1 MDSKGICGD
10 GEEKEVF
17 AFFRDLK
24 LNIKISLVG
33 IVAVVATASALLAL
47 AAWQSGQYHRLAETE
62 VNKLI
67 DADLDHI
74 TQGVYN
80 LVRTED
86 EAVQDQVNNNLRVA
100 WHILERAGETYFSSE
115 TLTWTA
121 VNQFTSESQT
131 IHLPKLYVGDL
142 WMKPNSDP
150 AFMTPIV
157 DDVGDL
163 VGDTCTIFQRMDEKG
178 DMLRVATSVKNRK
191 GQRAIGTYIPSR
203 NPDGTLNPVLEAVL
217 QGKTFQGRAY
227 VVNEWYLTAY
237 QPIRDRSGAIIGM
250 LYTGTKQ
257 KSLEARVRQAILQ
270 TQVGKT
276 GYVYV
281 IAGKGE
287 QKGRYIIS
295 RNGERDGENIWD
307 EKDSNGRCFIQS
319 IVNKAV
325 LLDPGEIATERYPW
339 QNPGETQPRW
349 KVARLAYYAP
359 WDWVIGTSAYE
370 DELEIYRAVLSEGKT
385 RMVHTMGIV
394 GVLIALAVGLL
405 GLLIAWTVVRPI
417 RRMTGAVETIMR
429 GDLDHRVEIESHDE
443 IGAWAEAFNQMTAR
457 LRETMAAI
465 RKTNEHFESVLRASR
480 AYSII
485 SVDPDGIIQVFNQGA
500 VLMLGYEPD
509 EVIGKMTPLAFH
521 DPDEVARRA
530 SELGIRPGFNVFVL
544 NIHESEQK
552 TREWTYIR
560 KDGVRLTVLLT
571 VTAMRS
577 ETGVLNGFIGIA
589 RDVTNEKKLEQ
600 QLLQSQKMETVGLL
614 AGGIAHD
621 FNNLLTPILGYTD
634 LLLSNSPGGP
644 QTELRQIRQA
654 AERAKELISRLLTF
668 SRKQVIELKTVDLG
682 QIIRHFEAI
691 LRRTIREDIHINIQV
706 SSSLCP
712 IRADA
717 GQIEQILINLS
728 VNAQDAMPAGGILKI
743 EAREVEVGESVFQF
757 HPEMKPGR
765 YHLLMV
771 SDTGIGMDEKTLA
784 HVFEPFF
791 TTKEQGKGTGLGL
804 STVYG
809 IVKQHNGF
817 IYVYSEKNRGC
828 AFEIYLPHDFE
839 EMEKAEA
846 VRIVPTEMKRGVET
860 ILVVEDDEMV
870 RSFTSKILQALGY
883 QVVLTGTVQE
893 AIERVKDPGQ
903 TIDLLLSDVIMP
915 TKNGM
920 DLYEELRTLRPDL
933 KAMFMSGYPRDVI
946 GRHGILSEHVYFIQ
960 KPFSQQALAAKLR
973 EALDS

>member
-1 MDSKGICGD
+1 MSDHVKG
-10 GEEKEVF
+10 KTVF
-17 AFFRDLK
+17 SFFHDLK

-33 IVAVVATASALLAL
+33 IVGVLVTAAALLVL
-47 AAWQSGQYHRLAETE
+47 AAWQSAQYHRLAETE

-80 LVRTED
+80 LVQTED
-86 EAVQDQVNNNLRVA
+86 EAVQEQVNNNLNVA
-100 WHILERAGETYFSSE
+100 RHILEHEGKVRLSSE

-121 VNQFTSESQT
+121 VNQFTTESQQ
-131 IHLPKLYVGDL
+131 IQLPKLIVGNL
-142 WMKPNSDP
+142 QVEPNDDP
-150 AFMTPIV
+150 AVETPLV
-157 DDVGDL
+157 DEVVGL
-163 VGDTCTIFQRMDEKG
+163 VGDTCTIFQRMNEKG
-178 DMLRVATSVKNRK
+178 DMLRVATAVKDRR
-191 GQRAIGTYIPSR
+191 GRRAIGTYIPSR
-203 NPDGTLNPVLEAVL
+203 NPNGTLNPVLEEVL
-217 QGKTFQGRAY
+217 KGNNFQGRAY

-237 QPIRDRSGAIIGM
+237 QPIRDRSGSIIGM
-250 LYTGTKQ
+250 LYTGTKL

-270 TQVGKT
+270 TKVGEA

-287 QKGRYIIS
+287 QRGRYIIS
-295 RNGERDGENIWD
+295 RYGERDGENIWN
-307 EKDSNGRCFIQS
+307 EKDSEGRYFIQS

-325 LLDPGEIATERYPW
+325 LLDPGEMATERYAW
-339 QNPGETQPRW
+339 QNPGETKSRW

-370 DELEIYRAVLSEGKT
+370 DELELYRVVLSDGKT
-385 RMVHTMGIV
+385 RMVRTMGIAGGIITLGV
-394 GVLIALAVGLL
+394 GFL
-405 GLLIAWTVVRPI
+405 GLLTAWTVVRPI

-429 GDLDHRVEIESHDE
+429 GDLDQHVEIESRDE
-443 IGAWAEAFNQMTAR
+443 IGAWAEAFNHMTER
-457 LRETMAAI
+457 LKETMDAI
-465 RKTNEHFESVLRASR
+465 RKANEHFQSLLHASR

-485 SVDPDGIIQVFNQGA
+485 STDPDGIIQIFNEGA
-500 VLMLGYEPD
+500 VLMLGYQAD

-521 DPDEVARRA
+521 DPAEVSRRA

-544 NIHESEQK
+544 GIYDSEQE

-560 KDGVRLTVLLT
+560 KDGVRLTVALT

-577 ETGVLNGFIGIA
+577 ESGILNGFIGIA

-634 LLLSNSPGGP
+634 FLLSNAPGEA
-644 QTELRQIRQA
+644 QTELRQIRRA
-654 AERAKELISRLLTF
+654 AERAKDLISRLLTF

-682 QIIRHFEAI
+682 QIVRHFETI
-691 LRRTIREDIHINIQV
+691 LRRTIREDIHINILVPPSQ
-706 SSSLCP
+706 CP

-728 VNAQDAMPAGGILKI
+728 VNAQDAMPGGGILKI
-743 EAREVEVGESVFQF
+743 EAQEVQIDESFVLS
-757 HPEMKPGR
+757 HPEMLAGR
-765 YHLLMV
+765 YLLLTV
-771 SDTGIGMDEKTLA
+771 SDTGVGMDEKTLA
-784 HVFEPFF
+784 HVFEPFY

-828 AFEIYLPHDFE
+828 AFEIYLPRDLQ
-839 EMEKAEA
+839 EMEKVEQRRTA
-846 VRIVPTEMKRGVET
+846 RTELKRGVET

-870 RSFTSKILQALGY
+870 RSFTSQILKTLGY
-883 QVVLTGTVQE
+883 QVLLTETVRE
-893 AIERVKDPGQ
+893 AIERVETAEQ
-903 TIDLLLSDVIMP
+903 EIDLLLSDVIMP
-915 TKNGM
+915 VMNGK
-920 DLYEELRTLRPDL
+920 DLYDRLKTIRPNL
-933 KAMFMSGYPRDVI
+933 KALFMSGYPRDVI
-946 GRHGILSEHVYFIQ
+946 GHHGVLDEHVYFLQ
-960 KPFSQQALAAKLR
+960 KPFSQQALATKLR